1 MVTVQEATDV
11 ILAHPIKPRVET
23 VPFHNSIGR
32 VLAEKIMADRD
43 FPPFDRVTMDGIAI
57 AFDEWKAGYREFAV
71 EDIQAAGSPQKSL
84 RDVSNCIEVM
94 TGAILPEGTDTV
106 IRYEDVNIQNDK
118 ATVLA
123 QKLERGQFLHLQGND
138 ARKGTVLL
146 EPGIALSPAEIALL
160 ASVGKSEVSVYAFPK
175 TAIIS
180 SGDELVGVTEEP
192 ELYQIRRSNAY
203 AIEGAMEQMKW
214 EGRQYHL
221 PDRKDFLLDS
231 LRVIEADHD
240 VLILSGGVSKGKFD
254 FIPEVLEEIGI
265 QRLFHEVKQRP
276 GKPFW
281 FGVSKKGKVVF
292 ALPGNPVSTYMCF
305 YRYIKPWLL
314 RSFGAKPATL
324 EAVLAQDFSFA
335 PELTHFL
342 QVSVK
347 VEQGCL
353 KAYAQP
359 GSGSGDFANLKHAD
373 GFLELPADRQHFK
386 AGEAFPYIPFRLG

>member
-1 MVTVQEATDV
+1 MVNVQEATD
-11 ILAHPIKPRVET
+11 IIFSNPGIRRTET
-23 VPFHNSIGR
+23 IHFHNSIGR
-32 VLAEKIMADRD
+32 VLAEKVLADRD
-43 FPPFDRVTMDGIAI
+43 FPPFDRVAMDGIAI
-57 AFDEWKAGYREFAV
+57 AFDEWKAGRHEFDV
-71 EDIQAAGSPQKSL
+71 EEIQAAGSSQKAL
-84 RDVSNCIEVM
+84 RDIANCIEVM
-94 TGAILPEGTDTV
+94 TGAVLPEGTDTV
-106 IRYEDVNIQNDK
+106 VRYEDVSILNNK
-118 ATVLA
+118 ATVLS
-123 QKLERGQFLHLQGND
+123 KNMERGQFLHPQGQD
-138 ARKGTVLL
+138 ARKGSVLL
-146 EPGIALSPAEIALL
+146 EPGIVLSPAEIALL
-160 ASVGKSEVSVYAFPK
+160 ASVGKSDVKVCAFPK

-180 SGDELVGVTEEP
+180 SGDELVGVNEEP

-265 QRLFHEVKQRP
+265 TRLFHQVSQRP

-314 RSFGAKPATL
+314 HSFGVKQQGL
-324 EAVLAQDFSFA
+324 QAVLAEDFTFNPA
-335 PELTHFL
+335 LTYFL
-342 QVSVK
+342 QVSIRL
-347 VEQGCL
+347 QNGCL
-353 KAYAQP
+353 MAHPAP
-359 GSGSGDFANLKHAD
+359 GGGSGDFANLKNAD
-373 GFLELPADRQHFK
+373 GFLELPADRESFN